1 MLFHKVAIG
10 LCSLI
15 IVHPVLKLFGI
26 TWDKGTVDIDVITAT
41 EDEEMSTN
49 VYHNGVLFGV
59 WVAGVAISMGRLLSA
74 IFGGSG
80 KNGIDAETQTD
91 PKTEEK
97 ELIQEPEVDELN
109 IVTEREELDKV
120 TEIEEVKEIKVFNQ
134 ESYIKLKGMEQENE
148 DDDDPLRSPSNDDV
162 TMPVEVVSKEG
173 KGEGSN
179 IGDPKLDEKEDNV
192 VKSATKISVYK
203 LPAIKRH
210 SFMILQDG
218 MNSLKQSVSGRLR
231 LEKITLDGVRNFIF
245 IVAKGTQSQL
255 SELESKVKADFRWLT
270 PVREPSPVLTGAPL
284 TQEQK
289 WVSSTSPKALDMSR
303 IPTRAT
309 SPRTRSQTLR
319 LGLSH
324 KTPNPKSLTNSP
336 K

>member
-15 IVHPVLKLFGI
+15 IVHPALKLFGI
-26 TWDKGTVDIDVITAT
+26 TWDKETVDIDVITAT

-91 PKTEEK
+91 HKTEEK
-97 ELIQEPEVDELN
+97 ELGQEPEEDELN
-109 IVTEREELDKV
+109 IVTGREELDKV
-120 TEIEEVKEIKVFNQ
+120 TEIEAKGIKVINQ
-134 ESYIKLKGMEQENE
+134 ESYIKLKGVKQENE
-148 DDDDPLRSPSNDDV
+148 DDDDPLRSPPNDDV
-162 TMPVEVVSKEG
+162 TTPVEVVSKEG

-218 MNSLKQSVSGRLR
+218 MNSLKQAVSGRFS
-231 LEKITLDGVRNFIF
+231 LEKISLDGVRNFIF
-245 IVAKGTQSQL
+245 IVAKGTPSQL

-270 PVREPSPVLTGAPL
+270 PVREPSPALTGAPA

-289 WVSSTSPKALDMSR
+289 WVSSTSPKARDMSR
-303 IPTRAT
+303 IPT

-319 LGLSH
+319 LGLSN
-324 KTPNPKSLTNSP
+324 KTPNPKFLTNSQ

>member
-80 KNGIDAETQTD
+80 KNGIDAET
-91 PKTEEK
+91 
-97 ELIQEPEVDELN
+97 
-109 IVTEREELDKV
+109 
-120 TEIEEVKEIKVFNQ
+120 Q